1 MAFVICE
8 QKAALLIEGRSVML
22 WNYGPAY
29 KINDQFTVNGFDLIV
44 IGTGESSQEG
54 QPQRVTVRIHGD
66 LAKYAATIK
75 ALGGEL

>member
-1 MAFVICE
+1 MAFVICQ
-8 QKAALLIEGRSVML
+8 QKAALLLEGRSVML

-29 KINDQFTVNGFDLIV
+29 KINDQFTLNGFDLVV
-44 IGTGESSQEG
+44 IGTGDLSQG

-66 LAKYAATIK
+66 LAKYAATLK

>member
-1 MAFVICE
+1 MAFVICQ
-8 QKAALLIEGRSVML
+8 QKAALLLEGRSVML

-29 KINDQFTVNGFDLIV
+29 KISDQLTLNGFDLVV
-44 IGTGESSQEG
+44 IGTGDSSQG

-66 LAKYAATIK
+66 LAKYAATLK